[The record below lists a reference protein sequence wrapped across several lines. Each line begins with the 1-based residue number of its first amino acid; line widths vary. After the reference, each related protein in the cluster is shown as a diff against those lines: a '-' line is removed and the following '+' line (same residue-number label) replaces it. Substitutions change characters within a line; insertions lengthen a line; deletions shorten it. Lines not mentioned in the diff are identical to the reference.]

1 MLQFEWA
8 KLRFQQTLSN
18 PWRDRKYFE
27 DIKLLWVA
35 KSVVTLSCISC
46 TDVSNVSMCMSMSGP
61 LHRPDSKGKSEMPT
75 GGLSLTRNIE
85 VHFTTWQYIIYIH
98 IYYIYMLYN
107 AIYTC
112 MLFFWWK
119 VYDVCIAFPWISI
132 SQAFRYVVLLVK
144 TRQDHWMSQQK
155 YLSKFVELTK
165 MQAELKS
172 TRVVLICWETFERT
186 DLPIKHRAWGTLWW
200 FAIFDESTRNK
211 RRNETR
217 SKHYNHYKAW
227 QTLRYSDVR
236 AVWCCSVS
244 FHSLLG
250 PQGSDVNVVGK
261 KAKLAAAA
269 SKRHTGQSA
278 FHKES

>member
-85 VHFTTWQYIIYIH
+85 VHFTTWQYIIYML
-98 IYYIYMLYN
+98 YIYTHVCCFSDGKCTMCAL
-107 AIYTC
+107 
-112 MLFFWWK
+112 LFRE
-119 VYDVCIAFPWISI
+119 FP
-132 SQAFRYVVLLVK
+132 FRKLFGMTSYWSYWLRPSRPLNVTEV
-144 TRQDHWMSQQK
+144 
-155 YLSKFVELTK
+155 FVESK

-200 FAIFDESTRNK
+200 FDIFDESTRN

-217 SKHYNHYKAW
+217 SKHYKAW